1 MQGRC
6 QGFESPHLHK
16 VEEIGR
22 MFSGGKVT
30 SGRKRSSLQREIEH
44 INNRIQYVGQIEQKK
59 EKKLGDLN
67 Q

>member
-1 MQGRC
+1 
-6 QGFESPHLHK
+6 
-16 VEEIGR
+16 

-30 SGRKRSSLQREIEH
+30 SDRKRSSLQREIEH

-59 EKKLGDLN
+59 EIKLGDLN